1 MNLNTITQHIE
12 AINEQVGKVICWLSL
27 ALVLVTFAV
36 VILRYGFDIGW
47 IGMQESAAY
56 MYAWIFMLGA
66 GYTLKHDG
74 HVRVD
79 IFYRQF
85 SARKKAWVNLAG
97 SLFLLFPMFIF
108 IAWASFDYVVASWQI
123 HESSREA
130 GGLAFV
136 YILKASLL
144 LMPLLMVLQGS
155 AMILASLQTLLCKQ
169 KQTIHGSATNSTD
182 NNKATK

>member
-1 MNLNTITQHIE
+1 MNLSTICHHLE
-12 AINEQVGKVICWLSL
+12 AINEHVGKVISWLSL
-27 ALVLVTFAV
+27 AVVLLTFV
-36 VILRYGFDIGW
+36 VVVLRYGFDIGW
-47 IGMQESAAY
+47 IGMQESIAY
-56 MYAWIFMLGA
+56 MYAWLFMLGA

-85 SARKKAWVNLAG
+85 NERQQAWVNLAG
-97 SLFLLFPMFIF
+97 SIFLLLPMFIF

-123 HESSREA
+123 SESSREA

-144 LMPLLMVLQGS
+144 LMPFLMLLQGT
-155 AMILASLQTLLCKQ
+155 AMILASLQTLLSQQ
-169 KQTIHGSATNSTD
+169 KEIIHSNTINNTD

>member
-1 MNLNTITQHIE
+1 MNLYTIIQSLE
-12 AINEQVGKVICWLSL
+12 AINEHVGKAVSWLSL
-27 ALVLVTFAV
+27 AVVALTFAV
-36 VILRYGFDIGW
+36 VVLRYGFDIGW
-47 IGMQESAAY
+47 IGMQESVAY

-85 SARKKAWVNLAG
+85 SARQQAWVNLAG

-108 IAWASFDYVVASWQI
+108 IAWISFDYVVSSWQI
-123 HESSREA
+123 SESSREA

-144 LMPLLMVLQGS
+144 LMPLLMILQGT
-155 AMILASLQTLLCKQ
+155 AMILTSLQTLLSNPTEYVQ
-169 KQTIHGSATNSTD
+169 PND
-182 NNKATK
+182 NIMSSK